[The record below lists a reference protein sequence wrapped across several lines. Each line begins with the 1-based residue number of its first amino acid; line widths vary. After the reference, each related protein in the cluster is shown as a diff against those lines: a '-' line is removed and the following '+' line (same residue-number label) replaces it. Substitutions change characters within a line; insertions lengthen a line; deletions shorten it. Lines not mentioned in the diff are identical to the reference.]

1 MDPSTRSTA
10 AATAVVVLLVGLA
23 IAVLVTLGGGVD
35 PPAPTAGTTSTTT
48 PATVVPTSA
57 EPAPSGPAGT
67 PKPTRTPKPQQPE
80 LPQGT
85 GEVCVPQV
93 DEQTLTVMTFNIKS
107 GRVTGRVDMGRV
119 GDQIAAYGPDI
130 VLMQEVDKGRAW
142 SNRLDEAAVL
152 GQRLG
157 MEWAFGGNDIRS
169 PTNMLGN
176 AILSRYPIRT
186 SNNVQLPALPGKHRR
201 GLLGALVDVDG
212 IEVEVY
218 STHLEHTSSADRE
231 RQVAAIAGVLGP
243 RPAPRFL
250 GGDFNA
256 GPTSAV
262 MARART
268 LATDTWAVVGS
279 GAGFTAP
286 SGRPRV
292 RIDYLMHDGSDTVE
306 VTPLLMRVL
315 PTNASDHR
323 AVMASY
329 RLREDEGEICVPALS
344 D

>member
-23 IAVLVTLGGGVD
+23 IAVLVTLGGGVE
-35 PPAPTAGTTSTTT
+35 PPAPTAARGTTE
-48 PATVVPTSA
+48 PATVVPTSSA
-57 EPAPSGPAGT
+57 PTPTAPAT
-67 PKPTRTPKPQQPE
+67 PKPTRTPRPTEPG

-93 DEQTLTVMTFNIKS
+93 NEKTLTVMTFNIKS

-119 GDQIAAYGPDI
+119 GDQIAVYSPDI
-130 VLMQEVDKGRAW
+130 VLLQEVDKGRAW
-142 SNRLDEAAVL
+142 SNRLDETAVL

-157 MEWAFGGNDIRS
+157 MEWAFGGNDVRS

-176 AILSRYPIRT
+176 AILSRFPIRT

-201 GLLGALVDVDG
+201 GLLGALVDVGG

-231 RQVAAIAGVLGP
+231 RQVGAIADVLGP
-243 RPAPRFL
+243 REAPRFL

-268 LATDTWAVVGS
+268 LATDTWSAVGS

-306 VTPLLMRVL
+306 VTPLLIRVL
-315 PTNASDHR
+315 PTSASDHR

-329 RLREDEGEICVPALS
+329 RLRQDEGEICVPALG